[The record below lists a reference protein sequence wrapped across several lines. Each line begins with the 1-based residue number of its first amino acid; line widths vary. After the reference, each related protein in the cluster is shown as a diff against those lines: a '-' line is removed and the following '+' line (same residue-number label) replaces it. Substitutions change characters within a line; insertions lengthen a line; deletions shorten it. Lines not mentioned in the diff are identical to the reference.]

1 MLRLSVSMKVLF
13 VCLGNICRSPTA
25 EGVFKKL
32 AQKHSSVDFEIDSAG
47 TSAWHEGEP
56 PDSRSKECAFQRGY
70 ELVGQS
76 RQVKDVDFSYY
87 DLVVAMDQNNHKTL
101 IQMSPSEHH
110 HKIKLM
116 TDYCKIHDSEKVAQG
131 VPDPYS
137 SGVEGFNLVLDI
149 IEDASSNLIEILV
162 LKENKQNQGS

>member
-1 MLRLSVSMKVLF
+1 MKVLF

-32 AQKHSSVDFEIDSAG
+32 SEKYDHLNFEIDSAG
-47 TSAWHEGEP
+47 TSAWHEGDS
-56 PDSRSKECAFQRGY
+56 PDSRSRECAFQRGY
-70 ELVGQS
+70 ELQGQS
-76 RQVKDVDFSYY
+76 RQVKQDDFSDY
-87 DLVVAMDQNNHKTL
+87 DIILAMDKKNYQDL
-101 IQMSPSEHH
+101 IQMSAPEHH

-116 TDYCKIHDSEKVAQG
+116 TDYCKIHDQEKISKG

-149 IEDASSNLIEILV
+149 IEDACFNLIDILV
-162 LKENKQNQGS
+162 LKKNNRT

>member
-1 MLRLSVSMKVLF
+1 MKVLF

-32 AQKHSSVDFEIDSAG
+32 AKKYDDIEFEVDSAG
-47 TSAWHEGEP
+47 TSAWHEGES
-56 PDSRSKECAFQRGY
+56 PDSRSRECAFQRGY
-70 ELVGQS
+70 ELQGQS
-76 RQVKDVDFSYY
+76 RQVQATDFSYY
-87 DLVVAMDQNNHKTL
+87 NLIIAMDKKNHQDLVK
-101 IQMSPSEHH
+101 MSPSEHH

-116 TDYCKIHDSEKVAQG
+116 TDYCKIHDQEKIAHG

-149 IEDASSNLIEILV
+149 IEDASSNLIHILV
-162 LKENKQNQGS
+162 LKESK